1 MDISIPFKMLGNDI
15 ATEDTVEN
23 RVRFLAK
30 RIGFRDHLP
39 TYCGLLK
46 MELVKYGIPNFITYR
61 DDVIS
66 VRIDEVTVVYV

>member
-1 MDISIPFKMLGNDI
+1 MDISIPFRMLGNDI
-15 ATEDTVEN
+15 AVEDTTEN

-46 MELVKYGIPNFITYR
+46 RELVKYGIPNFISYV
-61 DDVIS
+61 DEVIT
-66 VRIDEVTVVYV
+66 VRIGEEVVVQV